1 MFKTNG
7 HTAAIEWT
15 DSTPVTVLSTT
26 YNPAS
31 TKTVPRRNKAHATKE
46 VCCPTTI

>member
-7 HTAAIEWT
+7 HREAIEWT
-15 DSTPVTVLSTT
+15 DSKPVTVLSTT
-26 YNPAS
+26 YNHAS
-31 TKTVPRRNKAHATKE
+31 TKTVPSRNKSHTTKE